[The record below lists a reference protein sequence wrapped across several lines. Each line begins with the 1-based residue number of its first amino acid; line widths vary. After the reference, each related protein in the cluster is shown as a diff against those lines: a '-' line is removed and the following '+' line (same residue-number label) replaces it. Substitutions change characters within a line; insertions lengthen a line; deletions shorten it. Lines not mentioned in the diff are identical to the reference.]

1 MGTNLTVETRA
12 GTMAYQQ
19 AGAGD
24 PVILIHGIPT
34 NSGLWRNVMAD
45 LASDF
50 AVYAPDMIGYGA
62 SDKPEDQD
70 LSVGAQADYLVD
82 FMDAVG
88 IDAAHL
94 VGHDIGG
101 GVAQVFTVRNR
112 DRVNKLVL
120 VDSVAYDS
128 WPEPGIARL
137 KEPAWDEIM
146 QRLDITKGFRKGLEQ
161 GMVQTDKITDE
172 VVDRYADPFRD
183 LDGRLAYL
191 RAARALDNRD
201 LLDIADEIEAIDKPV
216 LILWGDSDIFQK
228 VEYGRRLADALADAR
243 LVVIDGAGH
252 FLPED
257 QPEVLAQHIRK
268 FLVTLEA
275 RGQVSA

>member
-1 MGTNLTVETRA
+1 MGANLAVKTRA
-12 GTMAYQQ
+12 GTMAYRQ

-34 NSGLWRNVMAD
+34 NSGLWRNVMPI
-45 LASDF
+45 LAEDF

-62 SDKPEDQD
+62 SDKPKDQD
-70 LSVGAQADYLVD
+70 LSVAAQAGYLAD

-88 IDAAHL
+88 IGAAHL

-101 GVAQVFTVRNR
+101 GVVQIFTVRHP
-112 DRVNKLVL
+112 DRAGKLVL
-120 VDSVAYDS
+120 VDSIAYDS

-146 QRLDITKGFRKGLEQ
+146 QRLDIARGFRKGLEQ
-161 GMVQTDKITDE
+161 GMVHTDRITDE
-172 VVDRYADPFRD
+172 VVDQYADPFRD
-183 LDGRLAYL
+183 LEGRLAYL

-201 LLDIADEIEAIDKPV
+201 TLNIIDQIEAIDKPV

-228 VEYGRRLADALADAR
+228 VEYGRRLAGALADAR
-243 LVVIDGAGH
+243 LVVIEKAGH

-257 QPEVLAQHIRK
+257 QPEVLARHIRE
-268 FLVTLEA
+268 FLLDSPGE
-275 RGQVSA
+275 

>member
-1 MGTNLTVETRA
+1 MGANLTVETRA
-12 GTMAYQQ
+12 GTMAYRQ

-34 NSGLWRNVMAD
+34 NSGLWRHVMAA
-45 LASDF
+45 LADDF

-70 LSVGAQADYLVD
+70 LSVAAQADYLVD

-101 GVAQVFTVRNR
+101 GVVQIFTVRNP
-112 DRVNKLVL
+112 DRARKLVL
-120 VDSVAYDS
+120 VDSIAYDS

-137 KEPAWDEIM
+137 KEPVWDEIM
-146 QRLDITKGFRKGLEQ
+146 QRLDIAKGFRKGLEQ
-161 GMVQTDKITDE
+161 GMVQSHKITDE

-183 LDGRLAYL
+183 LDGRMAYL

-201 LLDIADEIEAIDKPV
+201 TLDIAAQIEAIDKPV
-216 LILWGDSDIFQK
+216 LILWGDHDVFQS
-228 VEYGRRLADALADAR
+228 VDYGRRLADALADAR
-243 LVVIDGAGH
+243 LVVIAEAGH

-257 QPEVLAQHIRK
+257 QPEVLAQHIRG
-268 FLVTLEA
+268 FLL
-275 RGQVSA
+275 S

>member
-1 MGTNLTVETRA
+1 MGANLTVETRA
-12 GTMAYQQ
+12 GTMAYRQ

-45 LASDF
+45 LADDF

-62 SDKPEDQD
+62 SVKPEAGD
-70 LSVGAQADYLVD
+70 LSVSAQADYLAD

-101 GVAQVFTVRNR
+101 GVVQIFTVRHP
-112 DRVNKLVL
+112 DRANKLVL
-120 VDSVAYDS
+120 VDSIAYDS

-146 QRLDITKGFRKGLEQ
+146 QRLDLAKGFRKGLEQ

-172 VVDRYADPFRD
+172 VVDRYAGPFRD
-183 LDGRLAYL
+183 LEGRMAYL
-191 RAARALDNRD
+191 RAARALETRD
-201 LLDIADEIEAIDKPV
+201 TLDIADEIEAIDKPV
-216 LILWGDSDIFQK
+216 LILWGDGDIFQS
-228 VEYGRRLADALADAR
+228 VDYGRRLADALADAR
-243 LVVIDGAGH
+243 LVVIDEAGH

-257 QPEVLAQHIRK
+257 QPEALAQHIRE
-268 FLVTLEA
+268 FLLN
-275 RGQVSA
+275 GGS